1 MDDRLGDL
9 LEVTPT
15 EIRYADSPAAE
26 CRSSE
31 ISRHVIVRNRTQ
43 QDRIDVL
50 MGIQEPFGKLIS
62 VVYPSSV
69 IAGEDLPPPFTRAL
83 LGLDP
88 GERILLKVHRAQGS
102 VVGGDGC
109 LVFGARLAETESILQ
124 YLRLPIVISSSL
136 KAMVTEKSEDTLP
149 TRPVST
155 TTQESGYRAVGDYS
169 DATVLA
175 ADGSSCLDHSLVD
188 SGDSESGSEEDD
200 EGPITISDPKTGRT
214 LYLVEG
220 VGYCTS
226 SGTMLINSKVQPK
239 MRVRQLQTTL
249 QDQGMIQQISMDQL
263 SDMKMALDATFWLRS
278 IQMLKDPY
286 ADALGGMPPGN
297 RDNGVAVKDGLFG
310 IIAKELELFSHYKI
324 KPIFVFDGI
333 VPPLQHQMFQ
343 QSSQQQLDQAWTL
356 SANGRDSEA
365 QKAFAVATSRI
376 NSDICHFAFHF
387 LKSKGFEVIRAP
399 YFASAQLAYMAAN
412 NLCQVVYGPPGLLL
426 YG

>member
-15 EIRYADSPAAE
+15 EIRYADSPTAE

-31 ISRHVIVRNRTQ
+31 MPRHVIVRNRTQ

-50 MGIQEPFGKLIS
+50 MAIQEPFGELIS
-62 VVYPSSV
+62 LVYPSSV
-69 IAGEDLPPPFTRAL
+69 IASEDLPPPFTRAL
-83 LGLDP
+83 LGLEP
-88 GERILLKVHRAQGS
+88 GERILLKNYPRESPTARILGYGGVGALLALGGGYCTESSDIYGS
-102 VVGGDGC
+102 RYVVGGGGC
-109 LVFGARLAETESILQ
+109 LVFGARLAEAESIRQ
-124 YLRLPIVISSSL
+124 YLRLPIVISSSP

-155 TTQESGYRAVGDYS
+155 TTQESACRAVGDCS

-226 SGTMLINSKVQPK
+226 SGTMLINSKDQPK

-297 RDNGVAVKDGLFG
+297 RDNGVAVKDAVDTSGGLFG

-365 QKAFAVATSRI
+365 QKAFA
-376 NSDICHFAFHF
+376 
-387 LKSKGFEVIRAP
+387 
-399 YFASAQLAYMAAN
+399 
-412 NLCQVVYGPPGLLL
+412 
-426 YG
+426 